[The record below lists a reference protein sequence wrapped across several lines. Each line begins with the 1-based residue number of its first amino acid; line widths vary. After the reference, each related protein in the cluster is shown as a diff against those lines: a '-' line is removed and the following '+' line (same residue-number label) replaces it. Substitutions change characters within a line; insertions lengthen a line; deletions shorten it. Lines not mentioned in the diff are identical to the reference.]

1 MSTTFRRLLFITAIL
16 AASCSGKKPPVPFN
30 TFKNVLKELHL
41 SEAAAG
47 VPGTSFYESFATDSS
62 ARFNAMVLKK
72 NGISEAQFREA
83 LGWYKDRPELL
94 DSVYRLVLN
103 DLTLMQSDINK

>member
-16 AASCSGKKPPVPFN
+16 AASCSEKKPPVPFN

-47 VPGTSFYESFATDSS
+47 VPGTSIYESFATDSS
-62 ARFNAMVLKK
+62 ARFNALALKK

-83 LGWYKDRPELL
+83 LAWYKDRPELL
-94 DSVYRLVLN
+94 DSAYRLVLN
-103 DLTLMQSDINK
+103 ELTLMQSDINK